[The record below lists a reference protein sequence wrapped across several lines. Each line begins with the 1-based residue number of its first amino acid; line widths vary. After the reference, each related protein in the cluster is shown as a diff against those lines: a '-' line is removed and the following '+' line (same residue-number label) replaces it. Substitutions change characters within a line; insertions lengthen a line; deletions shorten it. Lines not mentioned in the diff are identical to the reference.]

1 MLLQDYYD
9 LQRAI
14 KEDLMAARESGN
26 KYQGYM
32 DTLLKNH
39 KMVMDMQR
47 ILHDPSLVVAI
58 NRKFDTW
65 LRQKGVD
72 RQFLDRLVEYQDEY
86 LKELV
91 EERHDPS

>member
-1 MLLQDYYD
+1 
-9 LQRAI
+9 
-14 KEDLMAARESGN
+14 
-26 KYQGYM
+26 
-32 DTLLKNH
+32 
-39 KMVMDMQR
+39 MQR